1 MGNSGKPRRR
11 VAGLRRPAPRGWRR
25 AVGMFSWDG
34 WLKVTA
40 LLTSLATVAALW
52 FTAESL
58 RATRGQ
64 LGLIEQGQYTDRFG
78 KAVEQLGSDKPAIR
92 MGGLYALERLA
103 RDSARDHAT
112 IVEVLSAY
120 VREHA
125 PRDTCRGPR
134 PAADVQTALTV
145 LGRRDAGRD
154 QYARIDWRGACL
166 AGAELSQA
174 HLGQARLDGVNLRD
188 AVLRGANL
196 TGAQL
201 RDADLTNAYLVGT
214 NLRGADLHQSRLA
227 GAFVGVRGPIGNADN
242 TVRLHEIRTQSPPV
256 AEQRTVGL
264 AALPTEDSVWMD
276 YWRQQHDRSGDLNMD
291 QTGIS
296 AALGAQFAV
305 MPGTDPP
312 DWERCRLAQNWVT
325 RVEFAELRTGSNL
338 CARTREGRLA
348 RLTVV
353 KVPPSPIT
361 GGTFLFSGLTW
372 QRD

>member
-1 MGNSGKPRRR
+1 
-11 VAGLRRPAPRGWRR
+11 
-25 AVGMFSWDG
+25 MFSWDG

-52 FTAESL
+52 FTAEAL
-58 RATRGQ
+58 HTTRGQ
-64 LGLIEQGQYTDRFG
+64 VGLTEQGQYTDRFG

-120 VREHA
+120 VRERA
-125 PRDTCRGPR
+125 PRDNCRDPR

-154 QYARIDWRGACL
+154 QHARVDWRGACL
-166 AGAELSQA
+166 AGAELSEA

-201 RDADLTNAYLVGT
+201 RDADLTNAYLVDT
-214 NLRGADLHQSRLA
+214 DLRGADLHQTRMA
-227 GAFVGVRGPIGNADN
+227 GAFVGGRSPTGLVINPAAQLQ
-242 TVRLHEIRTQSPPV
+242 VRTQSPPV
-256 AEQRTVGL
+256 VETRMVILKARPGD
-264 AALPTEDSVWMD
+264 DSVWMD
-276 YWRQQHDRSGDLNMD
+276 YWRQELPRSGDLNMD

-296 AALGAQFAV
+296 AGQQAQFAV
-305 MPGTDPP
+305 MPGTVAP
-312 DWERCRLAQNWVT
+312 DWERCRLAQNWGI
-325 RVEFAELRTGSNL
+325 RVEFAELRPGSHL

-348 RLTVV
+348 QIRVIDL
-353 KVPPSPIT
+353 PSSPKSA
-361 GGTFLFSGLTW
+361 GAFVFAGLTW